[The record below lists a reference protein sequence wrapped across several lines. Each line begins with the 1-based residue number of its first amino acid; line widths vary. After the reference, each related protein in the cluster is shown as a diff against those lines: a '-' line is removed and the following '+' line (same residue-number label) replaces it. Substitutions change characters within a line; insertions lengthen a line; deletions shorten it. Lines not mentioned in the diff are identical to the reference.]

1 MGIVNMVSYI
11 LFDDLSVFFNFVWE
25 SVIVV
30 MMLKEVVLVQLNVFN
45 VIGQF
50 VWLVVSE
57 EFVGF

>member
-30 MMLKEVVLVQLNVFN
+30 MMLKEVVLV
-45 VIGQF
+45 
-50 VWLVVSE
+50 
-57 EFVGF
+57 